1 MLYKPAAPLLCGG
14 LLFGREMYSQ
24 IALVNSGSYK
34 SYGYEVGDKEGI
46 DEISQQHREHLS
58 CFVAYGFD

>member
-1 MLYKPAAPLLCGG
+1 
-14 LLFGREMYSQ
+14 MYSQ